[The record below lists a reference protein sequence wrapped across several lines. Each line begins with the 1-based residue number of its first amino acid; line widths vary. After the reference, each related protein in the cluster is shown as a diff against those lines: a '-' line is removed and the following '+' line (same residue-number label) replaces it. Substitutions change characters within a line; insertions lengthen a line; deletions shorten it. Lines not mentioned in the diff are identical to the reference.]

1 MWSGEDA
8 LGIGLVDACGGLKM
22 AIAQAVDKAGLGD
35 NYRITEVMEAPT
47 GIAALF
53 SSLSAS
59 VRTAFLRSE
68 LGDMMKEYGRVREAT
83 RLQGVLMYSPCKLEL
98 Q

>member
-1 MWSGEDA
+1 
-8 LGIGLVDACGGLKM
+8 
-22 AIAQAVDKAGLGD
+22 
-35 NYRITEVMEAPT
+35 MEAPT